1 MKRTSIIPIL
11 LLAVVS
17 CFAQSK
23 KEVFHLW
30 ADTPAPTYN
39 GITKAEENHGLYVEN
54 VTDPMLTVYVPEKP
68 NGLAVIAC
76 PGGSIFRCGKVL
88 KAIILQSGIMSKA

>member
-1 MKRTSIIPIL
+1 MKHL
-11 LLAVVS
+11 LFSFFFLFVTHFS
-17 CFAQSK
+17 FAQK

-30 ADTPAPTYN
+30 ADTPAPTSN

-54 VTDPMLTVYVPEKP
+54 VTDPVLTVYVPEKP

-76 PGGSIFRCGKVL
+76 PGMARL
-88 KAIILQSGIMSKA
+88 